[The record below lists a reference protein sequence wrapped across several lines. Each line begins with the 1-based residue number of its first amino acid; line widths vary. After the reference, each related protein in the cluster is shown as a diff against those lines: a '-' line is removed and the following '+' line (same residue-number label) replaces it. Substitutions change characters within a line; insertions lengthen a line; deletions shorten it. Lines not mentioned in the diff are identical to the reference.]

1 MSDSNAQP
9 APWRI
14 WTSLA
19 LCLFG
24 LCVSGYLTWTHFAG
38 VQSLSCPGGGGV
50 INCEAVTTSAESY
63 FPPGTGW
70 VPVPILGLLFFV
82 AMTALSLPM
91 AWRTHDRR
99 IHLVR
104 LGMAGLGMVFALYL
118 ISVELVIVDKICIWC
133 TTVHVITF
141 FLFILVMSTTLPLIG
156 FGAGEPDLAQ
166 DEAQDE
172 DAEFDDAC

>member
-1 MSDSNAQP
+1 
-9 APWRI
+9 
-14 WTSLA
+14 
-19 LCLFG
+19 
-24 LCVSGYLTWTHFAG
+24 VSGYLTWTHFAR

-70 VPVPILGLLFFV
+70 VPLPILGLLFL

-104 LGMAGLGMVFALYL
+104 LGLAGLGMVFALYL
-118 ISVELVIVDKICIWC
+118 ISVELVIVNKICIWC

-141 FLFILVMSTTLPLIG
+141 FLFVLVMSTTRCSSVLTRSLALAAPV
-156 FGAGEPDLAQ
+156 AGVDAPKHPGVEPQAGRQ
-166 DEAQDE
+166 R
-172 DAEFDDAC
+172 